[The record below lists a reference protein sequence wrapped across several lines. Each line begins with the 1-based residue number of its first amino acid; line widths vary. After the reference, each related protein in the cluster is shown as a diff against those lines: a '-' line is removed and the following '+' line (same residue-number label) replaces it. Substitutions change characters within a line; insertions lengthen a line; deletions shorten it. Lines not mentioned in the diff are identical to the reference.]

1 MLPFKI
7 KLTTFIHQT
16 YLDIISPNL
25 YILYFKSFCWY
36 FVVEKPNSRYCFACN
51 QEEKNITLPKNN
63 NQRALYENE
72 KLFGGATTLPSRGA
86 SEWIEWYKTKN
97 TLDWTNFIFKIRL
110 ISILKTLPLICKFQK
125 HVQAP
130 TPLSIKQKD
139 THTWYHITMEKMQ
152 FLIVFFYRYISNCL
166 GVHYPYKFYYNGKTE
181 IGYFSNCKL

>member
-72 KLFGGATTLPSRGA
+72 KLFGGATALPSRGA
-86 SEWIEWYKTKN
+86 SEWWMIQN
-97 TLDWTNFIFKIRL
+97 
-110 ISILKTLPLICKFQK
+110 QK
-125 HVQAP
+125 HVGLDQLYLQNP
-130 TPLSIKQKD
+130 FDLNTQNSTFNMQISKTRSSPHSSLYQTKRHTHMISHYHYHGKD
-139 THTWYHITMEKMQ
+139 A
-152 FLIVFFYRYISNCL
+152 ISNCL
-166 GVHYPYKFYYNGKTE
+166 F
-181 IGYFSNCKL
+181 L